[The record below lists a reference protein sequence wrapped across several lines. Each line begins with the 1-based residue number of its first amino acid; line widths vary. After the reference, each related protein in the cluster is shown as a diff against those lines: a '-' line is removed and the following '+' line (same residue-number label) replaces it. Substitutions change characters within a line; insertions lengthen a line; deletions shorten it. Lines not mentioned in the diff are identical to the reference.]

1 MVNDIR
7 FWMIL
12 SELNSLTTILS
23 VKCPEYEQRV
33 SLLKEEL
40 TEIINEGLEQ
50 SKKLN
55 NVDNWYVRNN

>member
-1 MVNDIR
+1 MINDIR

>member
-1 MVNDIR
+1 MINDIR
-7 FWMIL
+7 FWMLL

>member
-12 SELNSLTTILS
+12 SELNSLTTIFS

>member
-1 MVNDIR
+1 MINDIR

-12 SELNSLTTILS
+12 RELNSLTTILS

>member
-1 MVNDIR
+1 MTDIR

-33 SLLKEEL
+33 SLLKNEL
-40 TEIINEGLEQ
+40 TEIINEGLKE
-50 SKKLN
+50 SKKLK

>member
-33 SLLKEEL
+33 GLLKEEL

>member
-7 FWMIL
+7 FWMLL